1 MFKYELI
8 VLALAFCALQYGRLQ
23 NDTTSRSFLQSDRGN
38 DEIQDS
44 TEWVEDAEIRV
55 SADETN
61 ITAMEQF
68 LSVSAKLNAAASS
81 SNKSQVEI

>member
-1 MFKYELI
+1 MFKYELV

-23 NDTTSRSFLQSDRGN
+23 NDTTSRSFLQSDLGN
-38 DEIQDS
+38 DENQDS
-44 TEWVEDAEIRV
+44 TEWADAEIRV

-68 LSVSAKLNAAASS
+68 LSVSAKLNATENAS
-81 SNKSQVEI
+81 NDSQIEI